1 MGRGA
6 KAMKNFFEDLEDD
19 MVRIGLFIA
28 EGVKPP
34 ARAWVAFLFLSLLV
48 LLFLAS
54 LAHPP
59 F

>member
-1 MGRGA
+1 MV
-6 KAMKNFFEDLEDD
+6 NLLEDFVD
-19 MVRIGLFIA
+19 DIVRIGLFIA

-34 ARAWVAFLFLSLLV
+34 ARAWVAFLFLSLMMLIFFV
-48 LLFLAS
+48 S

>member
-1 MGRGA
+1 MENLLR
-6 KAMKNFFEDLEDD
+6 DLEDD
-19 MVRIGLFIA
+19 LVRIGLFIA

-34 ARAWVAFLFLSLLV
+34 ARAWVAFIFFSLLV
-48 LLFLAS
+48 FLFLAS

>member
-1 MGRGA
+1 M
-6 KAMKNFFEDLEDD
+6 NDLLEDLVDD
-19 MVRIGLFIA
+19 VTRIGLFIV